1 MIVTVFL
8 PGSTGKQ
15 ENESVTVVML
25 LLSGDVPDGVNE
37 QEEMS
42 SL

>member
-1 MIVTVFL
+1 M
-8 PGSTGKQ
+8 
-15 ENESVTVVML
+15 NESVTVVML